1 MFEVFTI
8 IKKDFLRIIRS
19 KGSSLI
25 IIFGPLIIMLL
36 GGLAFT
42 SSGLYGINVGL
53 YEGEDSTLTDV
64 IEAKIKE
71 KNFDFTLES
80 SLESCKSN
88 VKNGVTNIC
97 VEIVK
102 REDAPKLLEQKFGN
116 KVIFYLDYSNVRL
129 VWAITGIIRSVVTE
143 ESNRISRGIINKGVK
158 NADVY
163 LDYLEK
169 NKERLSNIKRQ
180 EEDLKNKIT
189 ATIRSIEQ
197 IETDIN
203 KIVNSDLPHIDTE
216 LDNVIES
223 LNSFN
228 RSSRQVISSLKSMG
242 GAPQQQAMILEQNFN
257 SFYSSTTN
265 SLTLSQNEIHNLQI
279 LLNSKDGSLET
290 IKNDL
295 NFVLGLINSNLIN
308 IDQIQSVLDDA
319 DDSLQDFRNFNPDIV
334 LQPIP
339 VEYKPVSEDVGE
351 AGSISSSVTY
361 LDYLLP
367 SLLILVIMFVGV
379 LLSSTLIVKE
389 KNLPVYFRNLI
400 SPTNDIV
407 FATSIFVSS
416 LILVLFQTSI
426 LLLIAILVFKIS
438 IAERIIEIIVLL
450 GLISSIFVLIGMLIG
465 YIFKSEETSTV
476 AGVSIIILFL
486 LFSSV
491 ILPIETLPIFIGKV
505 TQFSPFVVSELALRK
520 IMIFNLSFTSI
531 FGELLLLFISIIILF
546 SLVIVGQVIGR
557 KRHD

>member
-1 MFEVFTI
+1 MFEIFTI

-53 YEGEDSTLTDV
+53 YEGEESTLNDV
-64 IEAKIKE
+64 IEAKVIE
-71 KNFDFTLES
+71 KKFDFTLEN
-80 SLESCKSN
+80 SLENCKSN
-88 VKNGVTNIC
+88 VKNGITNIC

-102 REDAPKLLEQKFGN
+102 REGAPELLEQKFGN

-163 LDYLEK
+163 VNYLEQ
-169 NKERLSNIKRQ
+169 NKEKLSNIKRQ
-180 EEDLKNKIT
+180 EEDLKSKIT
-189 ATIRSIEQ
+189 TTISSIEQ

-203 KIVNSDLPHIDTE
+203 KIVNSDLANINNEITNVKE
-216 LDNVIES
+216 NLD
-223 LNSFN
+223 SFN
-228 RSSRQVISSLKSMG
+228 TSARQVITSLKAMG
-242 GAPQQQAMILEQNFN
+242 GGPQQQAIILEQHFN
-257 SFYSSTTN
+257 NFYSSSTN
-265 SLTLSQNEIHNLQI
+265 SLTLSQNEISNVQI
-279 LLNSKDGSLET
+279 LLNSKDAGLAT

-295 NFVLGLINSNLIN
+295 NFVLGLINSNIVN

-319 DDSLQDFRNFNPDIV
+319 DKNLQDFRNFNPDIL

-400 SPTNDIV
+400 SPTNDV
-407 FATSIFVSS
+407 TFAVSIFISS
-416 LILVLFQTSI
+416 LLLVLFQTSI
-426 LLLIAILVFKIS
+426 LLLIASLVFKIS
-438 IAERIIEIIVLL
+438 IIERFFEIIVLL
-450 GLISSIFVLIGMLIG
+450 TLISSIFVLFGMLIG
-465 YIFKSEETSTV
+465 YIFKSEETSTI
-476 AGVSIIILFL
+476 AGVSMIILFL

-491 ILPIETLPIFIGKV
+491 ILPIETLPVFIGKV

-520 IMIFNLSFTSI
+520 IMIFNSV

-546 SLVIVGQVIGR
+546 SLVIAGQVIGR
-557 KRHD
+557 IRHD